1 MKQHTDAIQ
10 TMRLKD
16 LGFPAPKSVSKLSL
30 DWDMDTVPTFNYSIG
45 ELIEFLPKQIE
56 DEYEVPKG
64 FQLNTCLDGW
74 EVYYSN
80 YTEIDYYKNSAE
92 LIDALFDM
100 ILELKEKKVI

>member
-1 MKQHTDAIQ
+1 MKQHTDALQ

-45 ELIEFLPKQIE
+45 ELIEMLPNEIE
-56 DEYEVPKG
+56 KKDTLIEALVLCVNEG
-64 FQLNTCLDGW
+64 GW
-74 EVYYSN
+74 EVYY
-80 YTEIDYYKNSAE
+80 TDYIFIGSYHLRGE

-100 ILELKEKKVI
+100 VITLKGKGII

>member
-1 MKQHTDAIQ
+1 MKQHTDTIQ

-16 LGFPAPKSVSKLSL
+16 LGFPPPKGVSKLSL

-45 ELIEFLPKQIE
+45 ELMEFLPKQIE

-74 EVYYSN
+74 EVYYSKCLKVAYFRDVKPN
-80 YTEIDYYKNSAE
+80 KN
-92 LIDALFDM
+92 IKW
-100 ILELKEKKVI
+100 IEKQ